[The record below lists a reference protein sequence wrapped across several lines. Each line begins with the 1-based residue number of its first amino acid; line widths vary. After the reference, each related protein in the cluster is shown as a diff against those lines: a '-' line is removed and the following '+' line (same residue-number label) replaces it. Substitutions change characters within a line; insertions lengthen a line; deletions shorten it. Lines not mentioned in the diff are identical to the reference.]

1 MKPWHGLPALVAAF
15 GEVHRLTPD
24 TRLVI
29 VGNGKAREE
38 LESNPAARDLL
49 PYIHLTGAVDSD
61 QIPGLLA
68 SMDVAVAPYP
78 DLANFY
84 FSPLKVYEYMA
95 AGRAVVA
102 SRIGSITQLIEDGV
116 TGLLSPPGDIDRL
129 AASIMRLKDDPFLRL
144 RLGAAARKM
153 VLENCTWDQV
163 VSRTT
168 ALCSWPRRRS
178 GLRMEAAS

>member
-1 MKPWHGLPALVAAF
+1 ARGRVHVIPNGVNPARFPDSLKPSLPNPARLFTIGFVGSMKPWHGLPALVAAF

-78 DLANFY
+78 
-84 FSPLKVYEYMA
+84 
-95 AGRAVVA
+95 
-102 SRIGSITQLIEDGV
+102 
-116 TGLLSPPGDIDRL
+116 
-129 AASIMRLKDDPFLRL
+129 
-144 RLGAAARKM
+144 
-153 VLENCTWDQV
+153 
-163 VSRTT
+163 
-168 ALCSWPRRRS
+168 
-178 GLRMEAAS
+178 